1 VFGVLIIMLNGLYTV
16 LKDTQ
21 DEIVLEFTNENHKI
35 FKAHF
40 PGNPILP
47 GYALIDIISKELGD
61 TILYIKKSKFIGH
74 VVPNDLVHCLIK
86 REETKRKIHVYK
98 ENKKISEIIY
108 EVS

>member
-1 VFGVLIIMLNGLYTV
+1 MLSTLYTV
-16 LKDTQ
+16 LKSTQ
-21 DEIVLEFTNENHKI
+21 DEVILEFTNENHKI

-47 GYALIDIISKELGD
+47 GYALIDIISKLLGD
-61 TILYIKKSKFIGH
+61 NIVYIKKSKFIEH
-74 VVPNDLVHCLIK
+74 VLPNDLIICVIK
-86 REETKRKIHVYK
+86 KKDTKRIIKVYK

>member
-1 VFGVLIIMLNGLYTV
+1 MLSSLYTV
-16 LKDTQ
+16 LKDTE
-21 DEIVLEFTNENHKI
+21 DEVILEFTNENHEI

-47 GYALIDIISKELGD
+47 GYALIDIISKVLGD
-61 TILYIKKSKFIGH
+61 HLVYIKKSKFIEH
-74 VVPNDLVHCLIK
+74 VLPNDLVSFKIK
-86 REETKRKIHVYK
+86 REETKRMIKVYK

>member
-1 VFGVLIIMLNGLYTV
+1 MLSSLCTV
-16 LKDTQ
+16 LRDTQ
-21 DEIVLEFTNENHKI
+21 DEVILKFTNENHKI

-47 GYALIDIISKELGD
+47 GYALIDIIAKHLGD
-61 TILYIKKSKFIGH
+61 HIVYIKKSKFIEH
-74 VVPNDLVHCLIK
+74 VLPNDLITCMIK
-86 REETKRKIHVYK
+86 KKDTKRMIKVYK